1 MNDEKLDRFAR
12 GELSRLES
20 RELARK
26 ALDDPELFEELTQTS
41 IARAALSNRVPR
53 RPRWPR
59 IAIWA
64 IAASA
69 ILSVALYTISR
80 NSPAKSN
87 AAVSAPPILLAR
99 SAAANG
105 ETFRG
110 ANRADSAI
118 REPRASGFVESVD
131 GGSVTIDLGSLD
143 GLTQGSEADVIRNGQ
158 TIGKIRLST
167 IFRDHSR
174 GEITMGSPIQQRD
187 QVRISPAALLR
198 GILDQIDAAVARGDA
213 VMAMKLAQQASVEA
227 FDAVSSSPEDWNNM
241 GVIAESHGDKRKAIE
256 FYERASQSD
265 ASAEN
270 RRAIEKNLARV
281 KGLR

>member
-53 RPRWPR
+53 KPRWPR
-59 IAIWA
+59 IAIGA

-80 NSPAKSN
+80 NSSAKSN
-87 AAVSAPPILLAR
+87 AAISAPPILLAR
-99 SAAANG
+99 SADANG
-105 ETFRG
+105 ATFRG
-110 ANRADSAI
+110 ADPDS
-118 REPRASGFVESVD
+118 RPPRASGFVESTTD
-131 GGSVTIDLGSLD
+131 GSVTIDLGSVD
-143 GLTQGSEADVIRNGQ
+143 GLTLGSEADVVRDDQI
-158 TIGKIRLST
+158 IGKIKLSN

-174 GEITMGSPIQQRD
+174 GEIASGPPIRPRD
-187 QVRISPAALLR
+187 QVRVPAAALLR
-198 GILDQIDAAVARGDA
+198 GILDQIDAAIARGDA
-213 VMAMKLAQQASVEA
+213 ATAMKIAQQASPGA
-227 FDAVSSSPEDWNNM
+227 FDVASPRSEDWNNM
-241 GVIAESHGDKRKAIE
+241 GVIAELHGDKRKAIE